1 MKDLPWLIEEVKAA
15 MQNSASQNYDAYTS
29 NGTIRTGYATSL
41 GQYRDNC
48 EKLAAAFQ
56 CNQEQKRMS
65 GNKPIVVCGSE
76 VKEAKDMDDAQAIA
90 ESLAHKSG
98 ADAYILK
105 PVKKVAPKRDVV
117 TTDL

>member
-1 MKDLPWLIEEVKAA
+1 MTTEQMI
-15 MQNSASQNYDAYTS
+15 QHCNSEYAKLRS
-29 NGTIRTGYATSL
+29 NGSVTTGNVSL
-41 GQYRDNC
+41 VNHDGLNYNNF
-48 EKLAAAFQ
+48 AAAFQ